1 MKMASPEDLLS
12 QRNKIQRQILELE
25 TALGADS
32 SAIDLLSS
40 SSDSDEESDDSGHAG
55 EEAVPEDLEAK
66 RQQIQKEIEA
76 LEQTLGVDAAL
87 VAGLTDSE
95 HGTGSHMDSSDEDSD
110 EELDLPQDVE
120 TCLQMNLVY
129 QEVLKEKLADLERL
143 LSENRQQQKE
153 TEAQLSGPVSA
164 FPGLPH
170 MKLFLGTFM
179 KPYFKD
185 KLTGLGPPAN
195 EETKE
200 RLSYGTRPC
209 DEMKI
214 RRWEAWQK
222 TLLINSVVAD
232 AMKRMLQPKMSKL
245 DYLTAKMSKAEDV
258 EKETLKKQIVF
269 LEKEIEEIS
278 SMSEEQLY
286 GNRHDDHDWDK
297 IANTD
302 FEGLRQPEDLER
314 FWQNY
319 LHPSINKSTWK
330 QDEIEKLSAVAEQFK
345 FCYWDQIA
353 EALGTNRTA
362 FMCFQTY
369 QRYIAKNFR
378 KREWTKEEDRI
389 LCDLVQKMR
398 IGNFLPYTQISY
410 FMEGRDHAQIMYRW
424 TCVLDPSIK
433 KGPWSKEE
441 DQLLL
446 KAVEKYGPKDW
457 WKIRL
462 EVPGRTDNSCR
473 DRYLDCLRDDVKRG
487 AWSDDEVELLKK
499 LVVKYG
505 VGKWAKIASEIP
517 NRIDSQCLNKWK
529 WMMRNT
535 AKQGIKREIKG
546 STKPK
551 SKKRKV
557 TKRMIK
563 EESETDTNSEDE
575 KIKVEYIDSDGEEK
589 GCSISS
595 EDDTDPRE
603 EYIQPDMKEWIPV
616 DGKAKMHPEATVRTM
631 LVRVPTREERQPS
644 GMNSTDDRDSHYIQS
659 HRLARSTM
667 LDHLGYPVKTYMGIA
682 PQPLDKWDLCN
693 ERAMIQVPI
702 HDVKNLLMWKKTSAV
717 KGRTKTKP
725 CKSSAKRQVNAQ
737 SDGQET
743 SRIKSGQ
750 TVKRNQTTRT
760 SKAVINANLDYA
772 LLMAVTPWVG
782 NVLLPLPF
790 SKRKVCEAD
799 IARRR
804 AADVPLTR
812 TAVFLLFLK
821 VIQIDAEG
829 CKKVIDALKNKPR
842 PQPAKQYP
850 SVRIKTVAMLLAEK
864 EQREKNCFKATQ
876 LTDPMQPP
884 PTPQTSK
891 LPIPTNPQQNKTP
904 QTRKKKAMMVST
916 SLAPQV
922 YTNIH
927 QGVLTPQTVGPAI
940 LPLLQSSTQGT
951 SHTLQPLLQL
961 VVPVEPGKSA
971 QLAAPPTS
979 AIASPSSVVP
989 PTENAEKRRTSKRK
1003 CKPTMKAQ
1011 ALKENVKSKAC
1022 RNQSAKNNQ
1031 NGGDAPTVAV
1041 LPQTT
1046 AWILTSAGLMPI
1058 QLSSPGIVG
1067 NQNQVMPNSVPH
1079 FLLQPPVAVD
1089 QNQLVHA
1096 VGPSNPTTVT
1106 PADVASP
1113 TARTNLNQN
1122 LPPSTVSNSPYVSSL
1137 SAVSNVPNISSAV
1150 TNTSVPLV
1158 PPNTTNVPTSVTTS
1172 AVQVPPPEIQCNQ
1185 NQNISNVVPQV
1196 PFQSPIILSLS
1207 ASHAGPSNTVRPA
1220 NPFNSSPPPVAN
1232 GACLTSYPVGTSQNF
1247 TSNATKVSSIPSVDN
1262 VVSVS
1267 TASTVTSA
1275 PVIPPVHPFPA
1286 LNISSPVVRMT
1297 SPIVLGNQKQRMSDC
1312 VSQVVIQQPIVVNQ
1326 NGSLALISAA
1336 GPHLP
1341 TNIPPAT
1348 VANISKVPPSPAAS
1362 SASSVNNVLAVHT
1375 ASPAPIARSDIS
1387 RVAAS
1392 HAIPQ
1397 ANFVRGLTV
1406 PIQHSLTTPSV
1417 GICASTSIRLMTPS
1431 CQILPQTVVQQ
1442 TGLQAKKQLLQ
1453 TGPTTSNPS
1462 PRPGTLSFDFNLMF
1476 HEGSAQGKNWIQGD
1490 GGISL
1495 AQLEKEMPYLPPFV
1509 SSINKLVSLLKAK
1522 ESFLQGAVQLLHEE
1536 ERAKSEEEAKVAA
1549 VRKLVSERFKT
1560 NPAFSLLKARFLSC
1574 FTLPALLATIHP
1586 CKEIR
1591 LPASAMLSG
1600 DEDEDN
1606 KDEVE
1611 LMQGGNEDQPA
1622 VALLNTNTIEAS
1634 ATQFSGMSQRKQSNS
1649 HTTA

>member
-1 MKMASPEDLLS
+1 MASPEDLLS

-32 SAIDLLSS
+32 SVIDLLSS

-76 LEQTLGVDAAL
+76 LEKTLGVDAAL

-153 TEAQLSGPVSA
+153 VEAQLSGPVSA

-200 RLSYGTRPC
+200 RLNYGTRPC

-222 TLLINSVVAD
+222 TLLINSVVSD
-232 AMKRMLQPKMSKL
+232 TMKRMLQPKLSKL

-258 EKETLKKQIVF
+258 EKETLKKQIVL

-278 SMSEEQLY
+278 SLSEEHLY

-330 QDEIEKLSAVAEQFK
+330 QDEIGKLSAVAQQFN
-345 FCYWDQIA
+345 FRHWDQIA

-378 KREWTKEEDRI
+378 KREWNKKEDRV

-398 IGNFLPYTQISY
+398 IGNFIPYTQISY

-499 LVVKYG
+499 LVEKYG

-517 NRIDSQCLNKWK
+517 TRIDSQCLNKWK
-529 WMMRNT
+529 WITRTT

-557 TKRMIK
+557 TKKMIK
-563 EESETDTNSEDE
+563 EESEMDSNSEDE

-589 GCSISS
+589 RCNISS
-595 EDDTDPRE
+595 EDDTDARE
-603 EYIQPDMKEWIPV
+603 EYIQPDMKEWILV
-616 DGKAKMHPEATVRTM
+616 DGKTKMHPEVTVTTM
-631 LVRVPTREERQPS
+631 LVRLPTREERQPS
-644 GMNSTDDRDSHYIQS
+644 GMNSTDDRDTRGHYIQG

-667 LDHLGYPVKTYMGIA
+667 LNHLGYPIKTYMGIE

-693 ERAMIQVPI
+693 ETAMFQVPI
-702 HDVKNLLMWKKTSAV
+702 HDVKKLLLWKKIYAM

-725 CKSSAKRQVNAQ
+725 CISSAKRQVNAQ

-750 TVKRNQTTRT
+750 TVKRNQTTRI
-760 SKAVINANLDYA
+760 SKAVTSANLDYA
-772 LLMAVTPWVG
+772 LLVAVTPWVG
-782 NVLLPLPF
+782 NVILPLPF

-799 IARRR
+799 ITRTR
-804 AADVPLTR
+804 AADVPLSR

-829 CKKVIDALKNKPR
+829 CKKVIESQKNKPR

-850 SVRIKTVAMLLAEK
+850 SVRTKTVAMLLAEK
-864 EQREKNCFKATQ
+864 EQREKNCVKATQ
-876 LTDPMQPP
+876 PPDPNQPP
-884 PTPQTSK
+884 TTPQTSK
-891 LPIPTNPQQNKTP
+891 SSIPTSPQQNKTP
-904 QTRKKKAMMVST
+904 QTRKNKAMT
-916 SLAPQV
+916 EPTTLAPQV

-927 QGVLTPQTVGPAI
+927 QGVLTPQPAGPAI
-940 LPLLQSSTQGT
+940 LPLLQSGTEGT

-961 VVPVEPGKSA
+961 VIPVEPGKSA
-971 QLAAPPTS
+971 QLAAPPTTS
-979 AIASPSSVVP
+979 ISSPSSVVP
-989 PTENAEKRRTSKRK
+989 PTENAEITRTSKRK

-1011 ALKENVKSKAC
+1011 ALKENVKSKTC
-1022 RNQSAKNNQ
+1022 RKRSTKNNQ
-1031 NGGDAPTVAV
+1031 SGGDAPTVAV

-1046 AWILTSAGLMPI
+1046 AWILTSAGLMPV

-1067 NQNQVMPNSVPH
+1067 NQNQVMPNSVPQ
-1079 FLLQPPVAVD
+1079 FLLQPPIAVN
-1089 QNQLVHA
+1089 QNQLVRA
-1096 VGPSNPTTVT
+1096 MGPSNPATVT
-1106 PADVASP
+1106 RADVASP
-1113 TARTNLNQN
+1113 TGRTNLNQN
-1122 LPPSTVSNSPYVSSL
+1122 RPPSAVSNSPNVSSL
-1137 SAVSNVPNISSAV
+1137 SKVNNVPNISVAV
-1150 TNTSVPLV
+1150 TNKSVPLV
-1158 PPNTTNVPTSVTTS
+1158 PPNAKNVPTSVTAS
-1172 AVQVPPPEIQCNQ
+1172 AVLVPPPVIQCNQ
-1185 NQNISNVVPQV
+1185 NQNVSNVVPQV

-1220 NPFNSSPPPVAN
+1220 SSFNSSPSPVAN
-1232 GACLTSYPVGTSQNF
+1232 GACLTSYPVGTNQNF
-1247 TSNATKVSSIPSVDN
+1247 TSNATKVSSAPSVVK

-1267 TASTVTSA
+1267 TDSTVKSA
-1275 PVIPPVHPFPA
+1275 PVMPSVHPFPA
-1286 LNISSPVVRMT
+1286 LKISSPVVQMT

-1312 VSQVVIQQPIVVNQ
+1312 VSQVVVQQPIVVNQ

-1341 TNIPPAT
+1341 TNIPPAP
-1348 VANISKVPPSPAAS
+1348 VASISKVPPSPAAS
-1362 SASSVNNVLAVHT
+1362 SVNNVPAVHT
-1375 ASPAPIARSDIS
+1375 ASPAPIAGSDIS
-1387 RVAAS
+1387 TVAAS

-1397 ANFVRGLTV
+1397 ANFVYGRTV
-1406 PIQHSLTTPSV
+1406 PIQNSLPTPSV
-1417 GICASTSIRLMTPS
+1417 RICARTSVTLMTPS

-1442 TGLQAKKQLLQ
+1442 VGLQAKKQPIQ
-1453 TGPTTSNPS
+1453 TGNTTSDPS

-1476 HEGSAQGKNWIQGD
+1476 QEGSAQGKNWIQGN
-1490 GGISL
+1490 GGISV
-1495 AQLEKEMPYLPPFV
+1495 AQQEKKMPYLPPFI
-1509 SSINKLVSLLKAK
+1509 SSINTLVSLLKAK
-1522 ESFLQGAVQLLHEE
+1522 ESFLQGAVQLLPEE
-1536 ERAKSEEEAKVAA
+1536 ERAKNEEEAKVAA
-1549 VRKLVSERFKT
+1549 IRKLVSERLKT
-1560 NPAFSLLKARFLSC
+1560 NPAYSLLKARFLSC

-1591 LPASAMLSG
+1591 WPGSAMLCD

-1606 KDEVE
+1606 KDEFE

-1622 VALLNTNTIEAS
+1622 VALLNTNASEAS
-1634 ATQFSGMSQRKQSNS
+1634 ATQFSGMSARKQSNS

>member
-1 MKMASPEDLLS
+1 QAS
-12 QRNKIQRQILELE
+12 
-25 TALGADS
+25 
-32 SAIDLLSS
+32 
-40 SSDSDEESDDSGHAG
+40 
-55 EEAVPEDLEAK
+55 EDLEAK

-87 VAGLTDSE
+87 VAGLT
-95 HGTGSHMDSSDEDSD
+95 GTIMFVRETITHDLLLSDDEDSD

-153 TEAQLSGPVSA
+153 IEAQLSGPVSA

-170 MKLFLGTFM
+170 MKLYLGTFM

-222 TLLINSVVAD
+222 TLLINSVVSD
-232 AMKRMLQPKMSKL
+232 TMKRMLQPKMSKL

-258 EKETLKKQIVF
+258 DKETLKKQIVF
-269 LEKEIEEIS
+269 LEKEIEEIRLLS
-278 SMSEEQLY
+278 FTEQLY

-297 IANTD
+297 IANID

-345 FCYWDQIA
+345 FCHWDQIA

-378 KREWTKEEDRI
+378 KREWTKEEDQV

-410 FMEGRDHAQIMYRW
+410 FMEGRDHAQLMYRW

-462 EVPGRTDNSCR
+462 EVPGRTDNACR

-499 LVVKYG
+499 LVEKYG
-505 VGKWAKIASEIP
+505 VGKWAKIATEIP

-529 WMMRNT
+529 WIVRT
-535 AKQGIKREIKG
+535 TKQGIKREIKG
-546 STKPK
+546 STKSK

-557 TKRMIK
+557 TKKMIK
-563 EESETDTNSEDE
+563 EESEMDSNSEDE

-589 GCSISS
+589 GCNIPS
-595 EDDTDPRE
+595 EDETDPRE

-616 DGKAKMHPEATVRTM
+616 DGKEKMHPKATVRTM
-631 LVRVPTREERQPS
+631 LVRLPTREERQTS
-644 GMNSTDDRDSHYIQS
+644 GMNSTDDRDTGCHYIQN
-659 HRLARSTM
+659 HMLARSTM
-667 LDHLGYPVKTYMGIA
+667 LDHLGYPIKMYMGIES
-682 PQPLDKWDLCN
+682 QPLDKW
-693 ERAMIQVPI
+693 V
-702 HDVKNLLMWKKTSAV
+702 
-717 KGRTKTKP
+717 TK
-725 CKSSAKRQVNAQ
+725 
-737 SDGQET
+737 
-743 SRIKSGQ
+743 
-750 TVKRNQTTRT
+750 
-760 SKAVINANLDYA
+760 
-772 LLMAVTPWVG
+772 W
-782 NVLLPLPF
+782 
-790 SKRKVCEAD
+790 
-799 IARRR
+799 
-804 AADVPLTR
+804 
-812 TAVFLLFLK
+812 
-821 VIQIDAEG
+821 
-829 CKKVIDALKNKPR
+829 
-842 PQPAKQYP
+842 YP
-850 SVRIKTVAMLLAEK
+850 SVRTRTVAMLLAQK
-864 EQREKNCFKATQ
+864 EQGEKNCFKATQ
-876 LTDPMQPP
+876 LPDPKQPP

-891 LPIPTNPQQNKTP
+891 LPIPTTPQQNKKP
-904 QTRKKKAMMVST
+904 T
-916 SLAPQV
+916 SLAPQI

-927 QGVLTPQTVGPAI
+927 QGVLTPQPVGPAF
-940 LPLLQSSTQGT
+940 LPLLQSDTQGT

-961 VVPVEPGKSA
+961 VVPVEPGKSVE
-971 QLAAPPTS
+971 LAAPPTS
-979 AIASPSSVVP
+979 SISSPSSVVA
-989 PTENAEKRRTSKRK
+989 PTENAEKTRTSKRK

-1022 RNQSAKNNQ
+1022 RKRSAKNNQ

-1067 NQNQVMPNSVPH
+1067 NQNKVIPNSVPH
-1079 FLLQPPVAVD
+1079 FLLQPPVAVK
-1089 QNQLVHA
+1089 QNQLVRA

-1113 TARTNLNQN
+1113 TARPNLNQI
-1122 LPPSTVSNSPYVSSL
+1122 LPPSTVSNSPNVSSL
-1137 SAVSNVPNISSAV
+1137 SAVNNVPNISSAV
-1150 TNTSVPLV
+1150 TNKSVPLV
-1158 PPNTTNVPTSVTTS
+1158 PPYTTNVPTSVTAS

-1196 PFQSPIILSLS
+1196 PFQSPIILS
-1207 ASHAGPSNTVRPA
+1207 PSNTVRPVS
-1220 NPFNSSPPPVAN
+1220 PFNSSPSPVAN
-1232 GACLTSYPVGTSQNF
+1232 GARLTSYPVGTSQNF
-1247 TSNATKVSSIPSVDN
+1247 TSNATKVSLTPSVHN

-1286 LNISSPVVRMT
+1286 LNISRT
-1297 SPIVLGNQKQRMSDC
+1297 
-1312 VSQVVIQQPIVVNQ
+1312 
-1326 NGSLALISAA
+1326 
-1336 GPHLP
+1336 
-1341 TNIPPAT
+1341 
-1348 VANISKVPPSPAAS
+1348 
-1362 SASSVNNVLAVHT
+1362 
-1375 ASPAPIARSDIS
+1375 
-1387 RVAAS
+1387 
-1392 HAIPQ
+1392 
-1397 ANFVRGLTV
+1397 
-1406 PIQHSLTTPSV
+1406 
-1417 GICASTSIRLMTPS
+1417 
-1431 CQILPQTVVQQ
+1431 
-1442 TGLQAKKQLLQ
+1442 
-1453 TGPTTSNPS
+1453 TTSNPS
-1462 PRPGTLSFDFNLMF
+1462 PRPGTLSFDFSLMF
-1476 HEGSAQGKNWIQGD
+1476 HEGSAQGKNWIQGND
-1490 GGISL
+1490 GISL
-1495 AQLEKEMPYLPPFV
+1495 AQLEKKMPYLPPFV
-1509 SSINKLVSLLKAK
+1509 SSISKLVSLLKAK
-1522 ESFLQGAVQLLHEE
+1522 ESFLQGAVQLLPEE

-1549 VRKLVSERFKT
+1549 IRKLVSERFKN
-1560 NPAFSLLKARFLSC
+1560 NPAYSLLKARFLSC

-1586 CKEIR
+1586 CKENR
-1591 LPASAMLSG
+1591 LPGSAMLSD
-1600 DEDEDN
+1600 DEEDN
-1606 KDEVE
+1606 KDEVK

-1622 VALLNTNTIEAS
+1622 VSCALIWSLLQEW
-1634 ATQFSGMSQRKQSNS
+1634 REV
-1649 HTTA
+1649 HTGGLYP

>member
-1 MKMASPEDLLS
+1 MASPEDLLS

-32 SAIDLLSS
+32 SVIDLLSS

-55 EEAVPEDLEAK
+55 EEAASEDLEAK

-87 VAGLTDSE
+87 VAGLTDNE

-153 TEAQLSGPVSA
+153 IEAQLSGPVSA

-170 MKLFLGTFM
+170 MKLYLGTFM

-222 TLLINSVVAD
+222 TLLINSVVSD
-232 AMKRMLQPKMSKL
+232 TMKRMLQPKMSKL

-258 EKETLKKQIVF
+258 DKETLKKQIVF

-297 IANTD
+297 IANID

-345 FCYWDQIA
+345 FCHWDQIA

-378 KREWTKEEDRI
+378 KREWTKEEDQV

-410 FMEGRDHAQIMYRW
+410 FMEGRDHAQLMYRW

-462 EVPGRTDNSCR
+462 EVPGRTDNACR

-499 LVVKYG
+499 LVEKYG
-505 VGKWAKIASEIP
+505 VGKWAKIATEIP

-529 WMMRNT
+529 WIVRTT

-546 STKPK
+546 STKSK

-557 TKRMIK
+557 TKKMIK
-563 EESETDTNSEDE
+563 EESEMDSNSEDE

-589 GCSISS
+589 GCNIPS
-595 EDDTDPRE
+595 EDETDPRE

-616 DGKAKMHPEATVRTM
+616 DGKEKMHPKATVRTM
-631 LVRVPTREERQPS
+631 LVRLPTREERQTS
-644 GMNSTDDRDSHYIQS
+644 GMNSTDDRDTGCHYIQN
-659 HRLARSTM
+659 HMLARSTM
-667 LDHLGYPVKTYMGIA
+667 LDHLGYPIKMYMGIES
-682 PQPLDKWDLCN
+682 QPLDKWDLCN
-693 ERAMIQVPI
+693 ERAMIKVPI
-702 HDVKNLLMWKKTSAV
+702 HDVKNLLKWKKTSAV

-725 CKSSAKRQVNAQ
+725 CISSAKRQVNAQ

-750 TVKRNQTTRT
+750 TVKRSQTTRI

-772 LLMAVTPWVG
+772 LLIAVTPWVG

-799 IARRR
+799 IARTR

-829 CKKVIDALKNKPR
+829 CKKVIEAQKNKPR
-842 PQPAKQYP
+842 PQPAKWYP
-850 SVRIKTVAMLLAEK
+850 SVRTRTVAMLLAQK
-864 EQREKNCFKATQ
+864 EQGEKNCFKATQ
-876 LTDPMQPP
+876 LPDPKQPP

-891 LPIPTNPQQNKTP
+891 LPIPTTPQQNKKP
-904 QTRKKKAMMVST
+904 T
-916 SLAPQV
+916 SLAPQI

-927 QGVLTPQTVGPAI
+927 QGVLTPQPVGPAF
-940 LPLLQSSTQGT
+940 LPLLQSDTQGT

-961 VVPVEPGKSA
+961 VVPVEPGKSVE
-971 QLAAPPTS
+971 LAAPPTS
-979 AIASPSSVVP
+979 SISSPSSVVA
-989 PTENAEKRRTSKRK
+989 PTENAEKTRTSKRK

-1022 RNQSAKNNQ
+1022 RKRSAKNNQ

-1067 NQNQVMPNSVPH
+1067 NQNKVIPNSVPH
-1079 FLLQPPVAVD
+1079 FLLQPPVAVK
-1089 QNQLVHA
+1089 QNQLVRA

-1113 TARTNLNQN
+1113 TARPNLNQI
-1122 LPPSTVSNSPYVSSL
+1122 LPPSTVSNSPNVSSL
-1137 SAVSNVPNISSAV
+1137 SAVNNVPNISSAV
-1150 TNTSVPLV
+1150 TNKSVPLV
-1158 PPNTTNVPTSVTTS
+1158 PPYTTNVPTSVTAS

-1196 PFQSPIILSLS
+1196 PFQSPIILS
-1207 ASHAGPSNTVRPA
+1207 PSNTVRPVS
-1220 NPFNSSPPPVAN
+1220 PFNSSPSPVAN
-1232 GACLTSYPVGTSQNF
+1232 GARLTSYPVGTSQNF
-1247 TSNATKVSSIPSVDN
+1247 TSNATKVSLTPSVHN

-1286 LNISSPVVRMT
+1286 LNISSPVVQMT
-1297 SPIVLGNQKQRMSDC
+1297 SPVILGNQKQRMSDC
-1312 VSQVVIQQPIVVNQ
+1312 VSQVVVQQPIIVNQ
-1326 NGSLALISAA
+1326 NGSLALIRAA
-1336 GPHLP
+1336 RP
-1341 TNIPPAT
+1341 TNILPAP
-1348 VANISKVPPSPAAS
+1348 VANISKVLPRPAAS
-1362 SASSVNNVLAVHT
+1362 SASSVNNVPGVRT
-1375 ASPAPIARSDIS
+1375 ARPASIAGSDIS
-1387 RVAAS
+1387 TVAAS

-1397 ANFVRGLTV
+1397 ANFVYGLTV
-1406 PIQHSLTTPSV
+1406 PNQHSLRTPSV
-1417 GICASTSIRLMTPS
+1417 GICASTSVRLMTPS
-1431 CQILPQTVVQQ
+1431 CQILPKTVVQQ
-1442 TGLQAKKQLLQ
+1442 TGLQAKKQPLQ
-1453 TGPTTSNPS
+1453 TGTTTSNPS
-1462 PRPGTLSFDFNLMF
+1462 PRPGTLSFDFSLMF
-1476 HEGSAQGKNWIQGD
+1476 HEGSAQGKNWIQGND
-1490 GGISL
+1490 GISL
-1495 AQLEKEMPYLPPFV
+1495 AQLEKKMPYLPPFV
-1509 SSINKLVSLLKAK
+1509 SSISKLVSLLKAK
-1522 ESFLQGAVQLLHEE
+1522 ESFLQGAVQLLPEE

-1549 VRKLVSERFKT
+1549 IRKLVSERFKN
-1560 NPAFSLLKARFLSC
+1560 NPAYSLLKARFLSC

-1586 CKEIR
+1586 CKENR
-1591 LPASAMLSG
+1591 LPGSAMLSD
-1600 DEDEDN
+1600 DEEDN
-1606 KDEVE
+1606 KDEVK

-1622 VALLNTNTIEAS
+1622 VVLLNTNTSEAS
-1634 ATQFSGMSQRKQSNS
+1634 ATQFSGMSARKQSKS

>member
-1 MKMASPEDLLS
+1 MASPDDLLS

-25 TALGADS
+25 NALGADS
-32 SAIDLLSS
+32 SVIDLLSS

-153 TEAQLSGPVSA
+153 IEAQLSGPVSA

-214 RRWEAWQK
+214 RRWEGWQK
-222 TLLINSVVAD
+222 TLLINSVVSD
-232 AMKRMLQPKMSKL
+232 TMKRMLQPKMSKL
-245 DYLTAKMSKAEDV
+245 DYLTAKMSKAKDV
-258 EKETLKKQIVF
+258 EKETLKKQIVL

-278 SMSEEQLY
+278 SMSEDQLY

-369 QRYIAKNFR
+369 QRYIAKSFR
-378 KREWTKEEDRI
+378 KREWTKEEDQVLR
-389 LCDLVQKMR
+389 DLVEKMR
-398 IGNFLPYTQISY
+398 IGNFIPYTQISY
-410 FMEGRDHAQIMYRW
+410 FMEGRDHAQLMYRW

-462 EVPGRTDNSCR
+462 EVPGRTDNACR

-499 LVVKYG
+499 LVEKYG

-529 WMMRNT
+529 WMMRTT
-535 AKQGIKREIKG
+535 AKHGIKREKNG
-546 STKPK
+546 SMKPK

-557 TKRMIK
+557 TRKMIK
-563 EESETDTNSEDE
+563 EESETDSNSEDE
-575 KIKVEYIDSDGEEK
+575 KIKVEYIDSDGEER
-589 GCSISS
+589 GGNIPS

-616 DGKAKMHPEATVRTM
+616 DGRAKMHPEVTVRTM
-631 LVRVPTREERQPS
+631 LVRLPTREERQPS
-644 GMNSTDDRDSHYIQS
+644 GMNSTDDRDTSGDYTQS
-659 HRLARSTM
+659 HRPVRSTM
-667 LDHLGYPVKTYMGIA
+667 LDPLGYPVKTYMGIE

-702 HDVKNLLMWKKTSAV
+702 NDVKNLLIWKKASAV

-725 CKSSAKRQVNAQ
+725 CISSAKRQMNAQ

-743 SRIKSGQ
+743 SRLKSGQ
-750 TVKRNQTTRT
+750 AVKRKQTTRI

-772 LLMAVTPWVG
+772 LLMAVIPWVG

-790 SKRKVCEAD
+790 SEKKVCEAD
-799 IARRR
+799 VARTR
-804 AADVPLTR
+804 AADIPLTR

-829 CKKVIDALKNKPR
+829 CKKVIEAQKNKPR
-842 PQPAKQYP
+842 PQTAKRYP
-850 SVRIKTVAMLLAEK
+850 SVRTKTVAMLLAEK
-864 EQREKNCFKATQ
+864 EQREKNCKATQ
-876 LTDPMQPP
+876 LPDPKQPP
-884 PTPQTSK
+884 PTPQASK
-891 LPIPTNPQQNKTP
+891 LPIHTSPQQNKKP
-904 QTRKKKAMMVST
+904 QTRKKKAMTEPT
-916 SLAPQV
+916 SMA

-927 QGVLTPQTVGPAI
+927 QGVLPPQPVGPGI
-940 LPLLQSSTQGT
+940 LPFLQSGTQGT
-951 SHTLQPLLQL
+951 TQTLQPLLQL

-971 QLAAPPTS
+971 QLAAPPTTS
-979 AIASPSSVVP
+979 ISSPSSVVP
-989 PTENAEKRRTSKRK
+989 PTENAEKTRTSKRK

-1022 RNQSAKNNQ
+1022 KKRSAKNNQ
-1031 NGGDAPTVAV
+1031 SGGDAPTVAV

-1046 AWILTSAGLMPI
+1046 AWILTSAGLMPL
-1058 QLSSPGIVG
+1058 QLSSPGIIG
-1067 NQNQVMPNSVPH
+1067 NQNQVMPNSVPQL
-1079 FLLQPPVAVD
+1079 LLQPPVVV
-1089 QNQLVHA
+1089 NENRLVRA
-1096 VGPSNPTTVT
+1096 VGPSNTTTVT

-1113 TARTNLNQN
+1113 TAGTNLNQS
-1122 LPPSTVSNSPYVSSL
+1122 LPPSIVSNSPSVSSL
-1137 SAVSNVPNISSAV
+1137 PTVNNVPNVSSAV
-1150 TNTSVPLV
+1150 TSTSVPLV
-1158 PPNTTNVPTSVTTS
+1158 PPNTTNVPTSVTAS
-1172 AVQVPPPEIQCNQ
+1172 AVQVPLPEIQRNQ
-1185 NQNISNVVPQV
+1185 KQNILNVVPQV
-1196 PFQSPIILSLS
+1196 PFQSPVILSLS
-1207 ASHAGPSNTVRPA
+1207 ASHAGPSNAVRPMS
-1220 NPFNSSPPPVAN
+1220 PFNSSLSPVAN

-1247 TSNATKVSSIPSVDN
+1247 TSDATKVSSTPSVGN

-1275 PVIPPVHPFPA
+1275 PVIPPVQPFA
-1286 LNISSPVVRMT
+1286 LNISSPVVQMP
-1297 SPIVLGNQKQRMSDC
+1297 SPTILGNQNKRMSDC
-1312 VSQVVIQQPIVVNQ
+1312 VSQVVVQQPILVNQ

-1336 GPHLP
+1336 GPRLP
-1341 TNIPPAT
+1341 TNIRPAP
-1348 VANISKVPPSPAAS
+1348 VANISNVPPSPATS
-1362 SASSVNNVLAVHT
+1362 SASSVNNVPAVHT
-1375 ASPAPIARSDIS
+1375 VSTTSVAGSDIS
-1387 RVAAS
+1387 TVATS

-1397 ANFVRGLTV
+1397 ANFVYGLTV
-1406 PIQHSLTTPSV
+1406 PIQHSLPTPSV
-1417 GICASTSIRLMTPS
+1417 GICASTSFRPMTPS
-1431 CQILPQTVVQQ
+1431 CQILPQTVVQL
-1442 TGLQAKKQLLQ
+1442 TGLQAKKQPLQ
-1453 TGPTTSNPS
+1453 TGTTTSNPS
-1462 PRPGTLSFDFNLMF
+1462 PKPGALSFESNLMF
-1476 HEGSAQGKNWIQGD
+1476 LEDPAQVKNWMQGN

-1495 AQLEKEMPYLPPFV
+1495 AQLEKKMPYLPPFV
-1509 SSINKLVSLLKAK
+1509 SSINTLVSLLKAK
-1522 ESFLQGAVQLLHEE
+1522 ESFLRGAVQLLPEE

-1549 VRKLVSERFKT
+1549 IRKLVSERFKT
-1560 NPAFSLLKARFLSC
+1560 NPAYSLLKARFLSC

-1586 CKEIR
+1586 CKESR
-1591 LPASAMLSG
+1591 LPGSAVLSG
-1600 DEDEDN
+1600 DEDEEDD
-1606 KDEVE
+1606 KDEVK
-1611 LMQGGNEDQPA
+1611 LIQGGSEDQPA
-1622 VALLNTNTIEAS
+1622 VVLLNTNASEAS
-1634 ATQFSGMSQRKQSNS
+1634 ATQFSGMNARKQSNS